1 MSRPIPRIGCSG
13 WNYKTWRATFY
24 PKGLSPDH
32 WLEFYASCF
41 DTVEINSTFYRLP
54 DRDAFS
60 RWRAQT
66 RKGFLFAVKGSR
78 FLTHMKRLREPR
90 EPVGRLFSRVS
101 ALGRQLGPVLFQ
113 LPGNFTIDLQ
123 RLDAF
128 LAALPRLSSGTRIR
142 PVMEFRH
149 PSWYVAETYHLLN
162 RRGVA
167 LCLHDKAGSSTCAF
181 TARAAGTTE
190 ATAVARS
197 RRGRTAWRNR
207 RRTDGRSLRTSTTI
221 PTRPPSRTRRRF
233 VRLFRSS
240 ADQRPRR
247 VATSGP
253 TWVASFHLP
262 PVRSFSLPIEQP
274 TCDSSILCNW
284 NETCSDTAHPISGG
298 QRFAC
303 PRRSSW
309 STTMP
314 PSCARSPDFSSS
326 KDL

>member
-167 LCLHDKAGSSTCAF
+167 LCLHDKAGSAIDQPIVGPIVYVRF
-181 TARAAGTTE
+181 HGTSGRYHGSYSRRTLTSWAHRLAE
-190 ATAVARS
+190 QTQDGRQVFAYFNNDPDATAVENAQTLRS
-197 RRGRTAWRNR
+197 ALQKL
-207 RRTDGRSLRTSTTI
+207 S
-221 PTRPPSRTRRRF
+221 
-233 VRLFRSS
+233 
-240 ADQRPRR
+240 
-247 VATSGP
+247 
-253 TWVASFHLP
+253 
-262 PVRSFSLPIEQP
+262 
-274 TCDSSILCNW
+274 
-284 NETCSDTAHPISGG
+284 
-298 QRFAC
+298 
-303 PRRSSW
+303 
-309 STTMP
+309 
-314 PSCARSPDFSSS
+314 
-326 KDL
+326 